1 MRRAVLWPLTGL
13 AVLVGLAVVLAIAGW
28 LYVHGQFDTPGPA
41 RDERTVVLPPG
52 AGCLRHRRSVEEAG
66 VIDDPVLFV
75 AGLWLEDNQH
85 SLKAGEYVFEALVTP
100 RGVMEK
106 LVAGDTVT
114 HRFTVTEGMTSAE
127 VVAALSAAPVLMG
140 EIAAVPAEGSLLP
153 ETYPLCARRQPGRA
167 DRAHEE

>member
-1 MRRAVLWPLTGL
+1 M
-13 AVLVGLAVVLAIAGW
+13 
-28 LYVHGQFDTPGPA
+28 
-41 RDERTVVLPPG
+41 
-52 AGCLRHRRSVEEAG
+52 
-66 VIDDPVLFV
+66 
-75 AGLWLEDNQH
+75 
-85 SLKAGEYVFEALVTP
+85 FEALVTP

-153 ETYPLCARRQPGRA
+153 ETYHYALGDRPGRS